1 MRSTLTRGLV
11 IALIVVAG
19 LASPLDRVV
28 VGIPAWQYLGAEA
41 WAAYSR
47 HADLGAGRIV
57 YPVAGIGIA
66 VLAIAA
72 AISYRAER
80 GSSPAARLF
89 IYLAAV
95 GGIGVLATTA
105 IAAPIMLGVPNLTD
119 SAALTDAFNRFAFWG
134 LQIRGAFWAVVF
146 LAGVGAL
153 AVLPQARTRSER
165 LET

>member
-11 IALIVVAG
+11 IATVVVAG

-28 VGIPAWQYLGAEA
+28 VGVPAWQDLGAEA

-47 HADLGAGRIV
+47 HADLGVGRIV
-57 YPVAGIGIA
+57 YPVTGIGIA

-80 GSSPAARLF
+80 GSSPAARVF
-89 IYLAAV
+89 IYVAAI
-95 GGIGVLATTA
+95 GGIGVLVTTA
-105 IAAPIMLGVPNLTD
+105 IAAPIMLGVPNLSD
-119 SAALTDAFNRFAFWG
+119 PAELTDAFGRFTFWG
-134 LQIRGAFWAVVF
+134 LQIRGAFWATVF
-146 LAGVGAL
+146 LAGVAAL
-153 AVLPQARTRSER
+153 AVLPRARTRGER

>member
-1 MRSTLTRGLV
+1 MRSTLTRSLV
-11 IALIVVAG
+11 IATIVVAG

-28 VGIPAWQYLGAEA
+28 VGIPAWQYLGAAA

-47 HADLGAGRIV
+47 HADLGVGRIV

-80 GSSPAARLF
+80 GAPSAARLF
-89 IYLAAV
+89 IYLAAI

-105 IAAPIMLGVPNLTD
+105 IAAPIMLGVPNLGD
-119 SAALTDAFNRFAFWG
+119 PAALTDAFNGFTLWG
-134 LQIRGAFWAVVF
+134 LQVRGALWAVVF
-146 LAGVGAL
+146 LASVGAL
-153 AVLPQARTRSER
+153 AVLPRIRTSSER